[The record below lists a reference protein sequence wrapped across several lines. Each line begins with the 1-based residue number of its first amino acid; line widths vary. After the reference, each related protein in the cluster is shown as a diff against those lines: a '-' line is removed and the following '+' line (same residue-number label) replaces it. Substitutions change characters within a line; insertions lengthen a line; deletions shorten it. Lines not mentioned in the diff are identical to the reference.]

1 MKIFS
6 GVIVIIILIFSVLI
20 VEMITTNINK
30 ENPSSEVLYP
40 VSKEYLGENKEF
52 WINEASGFYQ
62 LSVPV
67 HLESVILQ
75 SHFS

>member
-1 MKIFS
+1 MKKFS

-30 ENPSSEVLYP
+30 ENPSSEVLHP

-52 WINEASGFYQ
+52 
-62 LSVPV
+62 
-67 HLESVILQ
+67 
-75 SHFS
+75 